1 MLQSVGSQRV
11 RHDLATEQQQQHSIE
26 KRTSTRPATSQAFD
40 NWRLLFHMKQ
50 IDGIEA
56 SAEKG
61 SRDGER
67 HHLAQARV

>member
-1 MLQSVGSQRV
+1 MGSQGV

-61 SRDGER
+61 SRDGEG

>member
-1 MLQSVGSQRV
+1 MLYSMGLQRV

-26 KRTSTRPATSQAFD
+26 KRTSPRPATSQAFD
-40 NWRLLFHMKQ
+40 NWRLLFHMKH

-61 SRDGER
+61 SRNGEG